1 MTTSDYPAHGLE
13 AFREWP
19 IRARLWL
26 RSVSLE
32 GWIVAGLLLAAAVI
46 RIVVIDNQS
55 FWADEALTAY
65 EARLGFGAMLS
76 VVLHIET
83 TPPLYFVLIWFWGH
97 LFGTSEVALR
107 SLSTIAG
114 IALVPVAYL
123 ATRELA
129 SRRAGVFAAA
139 FVAFNPFLIWYS
151 QEARTYMLL
160 TLLCGLSFLYFA
172 RARHDPSSR
181 NVTWWAVW
189 SALALTTHFF
199 AAFLVAAEA
208 VWLLS
213 ITRTPA
219 VVRAVV
225 AVAVVELA
233 MLPFALVD
241 TSHRTG
247 WIAAIPKQNRISNAI
262 SEWGAS
268 ILYRRASIP
277 LGLLAGIGVA
287 TIVACLAMWG
297 GDRRTK
303 DAVRVGAVIG
313 GFVWIAPLVLAFAGH
328 DYFLSRNVMP
338 AVIPFAVALGGACA
352 APRARLVGGA
362 LAAALLA
369 LFAYAAIQV
378 QTHPYLERPDWRAVA
393 RALGPATVP
402 RAVFA
407 ADGTTA
413 NPLKIYLPGAAWSEP
428 VGRRLVI
435 DQIDVVGA
443 TKRLSV
449 LAAPPETI
457 APAKHVQ
464 LPVGGETLPN
474 VLARPVPAKLTP
486 AGTVT
491 LTRMRVDNWVLAR
504 FELDHPI
511 TATVNDLVKL
521 VPRFFHRTP
530 VSVLVFY
537 QPAGR

>member
-1 MTTSDYPAHGLE
+1 MTTSDYPARGLE
-13 AFREWP
+13 AFRDWP
-19 IRARLWL
+19 IRMRLRL
-26 RSVSLE
+26 RSVSAE

-46 RIVVIDNQS
+46 RFVVIDNQS

-65 EARLGFGAMLS
+65 EARLGFGPMLS
-76 VVLHIET
+76 VVMHIET

-97 LFGTSEVALR
+97 LFGTGGVALR

-123 ATRELA
+123 AARELA
-129 SRRAGVFAAA
+129 SRRAGVLAAA

-160 TLLCGLSFLYFA
+160 TLLSGLSFLYFA
-172 RARHDPSSR
+172 RARRDPSTR
-181 NVTWWAVW
+181 NATWWAVW

-208 VWLLS
+208 LWLLRLM
-213 ITRTPA
+213 RTPA
-219 VVRAVV
+219 VVRAVI

-233 MLPFALVD
+233 MLPFAFAD
-241 TSHRTG
+241 TSHGTG

-277 LGLLAGIGVA
+277 LGLLAGIVVA
-287 TIVACLAMWG
+287 AIVAGVAMWG
-297 GDRRTK
+297 GDRRTQ
-303 DAVRVGAVIG
+303 DAVKVGAAIG
-313 GFVWIAPLVLAFAGH
+313 GCVWIAPLVLAFVGQ

-338 AVIPFAVALGGACA
+338 AVIPFAVTLGAAGA
-352 APRARLVGGA
+352 APSARLVGGA

-378 QTHPYLERPDWRAVA
+378 QTHPYLERPNWRAVA

-428 VGRRLVI
+428 PGRRLVI

-443 TKRLSV
+443 TKRLHV
-449 LAAPPETI
+449 LATAPKTI
-457 APAKHVQ
+457 VPARHVQ
-464 LPVGGETLPN
+464 LPAGGETLPN
-474 VLARPVPAKLTP
+474 VLGRPVPAKLTP

-491 LTRMRVDNWVLAR
+491 LARLRVGNWVLAR
-504 FELDHPI
+504 FELAHPI
-511 TATVNDLVKL
+511 TATIDEVVKL
-521 VPRFFHRTP
+521 VPRFFHRAP

-537 QPAGR
+537 QPSGR